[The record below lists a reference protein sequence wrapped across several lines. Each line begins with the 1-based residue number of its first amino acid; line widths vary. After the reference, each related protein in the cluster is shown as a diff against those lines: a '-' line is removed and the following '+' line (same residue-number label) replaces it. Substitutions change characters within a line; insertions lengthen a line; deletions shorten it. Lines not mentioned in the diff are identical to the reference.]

1 MKVIEI
7 IEGLS
12 VKEKLPTEIMKQ
24 HVQDEIDAEKAKK
37 AQAGQGSMMGKYYD
51 KQTRGWAQGGKTGG
65 RWMVD
70 PDAAGKTPVI
80 TEPTNL
86 KPRTGSSI

>member
-7 IEGLS
+7 IEGS
-12 VKEKLPTEIMKQ
+12 QPQ
-24 HVQDEIDAEKAKK
+24 SDDDKAKRLK
-37 AQAGQGSMMGKYYD
+37 NALARAKKYKTTQGSMMGTHYD

-86 KPRTGSSI
+86 KPRTGSNI